1 MTQMIKE
8 ERRPAPMAGPRRTD
22 RSLYSAFERQV
33 ARHPDHTAVVDA
45 HGSYSYMQ
53 LSQRAQALALS
64 LCEHGASKN
73 TPIAVLCEK
82 SVHQVVSVLGV
93 LGAGAAYLPL
103 GPDWPVGRLEEILE
117 RASVRIVVASRA
129 QLARLES
136 TGLSAQYYVVVVDE
150 PRPTPSITQPLP
162 SIDSKDIAYVIFTSG
177 STGKPKGAVI
187 SHEGAMTTIEAVN
200 ERFRVTSQDSVL
212 AVSRLSFDL
221 SVYDIF
227 GMLHAGGTIVF
238 PHAQRELDP
247 SHWQDLIRLHNVT
260 VWNTVPQLMQLLV
273 DSLGPDSPVLDSL
286 RCVLLSGDWIPL
298 SLPGRVSAVAPDAT
312 VVSLGGATEG
322 SIWSI
327 WYVVDRVEKQ
337 WRSIPYGFAMPD
349 QQIHVLDDD
358 GAPCAVGVTGNIY
371 IGGKGVALGY
381 WDDSEQTARS
391 FEHHPALGRLFKTGD
406 LGCLTARGYVEFQG
420 RRDHQIKLNGYRI
433 ELEEISAK
441 LLLCPG
447 IRQAAVLVK
456 QPTVGAAHLAAYYVA
471 TQPLRAA
478 EIQAVLLHH
487 LPEYMVPRSYYPM
500 DELPLTANG
509 KLDRNALLAA
519 TLGTEQEPYIPPR
532 TDLEKKLCRLWAQ
545 SLGVER
551 LGIKDDFFR
560 WGGDSLCAIE
570 LACAMSR
577 ELGKLV
583 TPHSVLAHPSVAE
596 LSSALAMEDDED
608 EVLRVDD
615 SDAPLSFQ
623 QESALAVELRRPR
636 TSAFPMA
643 FEVLGASL
651 VPHLK
656 KSLASVVRRQA
667 ALRTQCERDE
677 RGHWRQF
684 VRAQELVVEECSA
697 TEAQLERIYGGAYHA
712 SFDLTSDLPIRAT
725 IYRTKTSIYLLVT
738 VHPIAFDGWSIG
750 GFVDELSAALTAY
763 TAGEEPV
770 EPSGGEIR
778 YIDYAHWQRRRM
790 SGARLDRMLEFW
802 RGALEG
808 YQPFTLGDPSAR
820 PPSGDTSPDPNTGSH
835 AVDTLGELVEFRLDP
850 ATSKKLRQLAREH
863 RTTLFAVLLTA
874 LYVLLYRRTKQ
885 RDLAIASIVAN
896 RNRPQVQPLIGNFSN
911 TRACRFVVDGS
922 FSASTLISRVHEMLM
937 ESAEHSE
944 VPFAQVM
951 DQVIPGEDP
960 RDLLPVRLNVH
971 DFRSHLSSVAI
982 QKFLRVQP
990 LHQYFDIATYDVEL
1004 IVNPGQES
1012 ISGHVVYATSKYD
1025 RGFAEILR
1033 DQYASILK
1041 GFTVHGDAT
1050 VDEVLHL
1057 SLVHAESA

>member
-1 MTQMIKE
+1 
-8 ERRPAPMAGPRRTD
+8 MAGPRHAD
-22 RSLYSAFERQV
+22 RSLYSEFERQV
-33 ARHPDHTAVVDA
+33 ARLPNHTAVVDA
-45 HGSYSYMQ
+45 HGSCSYEQ
-53 LSQRAQALALS
+53 LSDRAQALALS

-82 SVHQVVSVLGV
+82 GVHQVVGVLGV

-103 GPDWPVGRLEEILE
+103 DPDWPVARLEEILE

-129 QLARLES
+129 QLVRMDRN
-136 TGLSAQYYVVVVDE
+136 GLSARYSVVVVDE
-150 PRPTPSITQPLP
+150 PRPTPCITQTLP
-162 SIDSKDIAYVIFTSG
+162 SIDSSDIAYVIFTSG

-200 ERFRVTSQDSVL
+200 DRFRVTSQDSVL

-227 GMLHAGGTIVF
+227 GMLHVGGTIVF
-238 PHAQRELDP
+238 PHAQRALDP
-247 SHWQDLIRLHNVT
+247 LHWQELIRLHHVT

-273 DSLGPDSPVLDSL
+273 DSLGSDGHVLDSL

-298 SLPGRVSAVAPDAT
+298 PLPGRVNEVAPDAT

-337 WRSIPYGFAMPD
+337 WKSIPYGFAMPD

-358 GAPCAVGVTGNIY
+358 GAPCAVGATGNIY
-371 IGGKGVALGY
+371 IGGRGVALGY
-381 WDDSEQTARS
+381 WDDPEQTSRS
-391 FEHHPALGRLFKTGD
+391 FEHHPVLGRLFKTGD

-420 RRDHQIKLNGYRI
+420 RHDLQIKLNGHRI

-441 LLLCPG
+441 LRLCPS
-447 IRQAAVLVK
+447 IRQAVVLVK
-456 QPTVGAAHLAAYYVA
+456 QPTAGAAHLAAYYVA
-471 TQPLRAA
+471 TQPLRAT
-478 EIQAVLLHH
+478 EIQAVLLHY
-487 LPEYMVPRSYYPM
+487 LPQYMVPRAYYPM

-509 KLDRNALLAA
+509 KLDRKALLAV
-519 TLGTEQEPYIPPR
+519 TLGNEDEPYIPPR

-551 LGIKDDFFR
+551 LGVKDDFFR
-560 WGGDSLCAIE
+560 WGGDSLCAIG

-577 ELGKLV
+577 ELGRVV

-596 LSSALAMEDDED
+596 LSSALAVEDDED
-608 EVLRVDD
+608 EVLRVGA

-623 QESALAVELRRPR
+623 QESALAVELSRPR

-643 FEVLGASL
+643 FEVLGAAL

-656 KSLASVVRRQA
+656 KGLASVVRRQA
-667 ALRTQCERDE
+667 ALRMQCKRDE
-677 RGHWRQF
+677 HGHWRQL
-684 VRAQELVVEECSA
+684 VREQELVVGECSV
-697 TEAQLERIYGGAYHA
+697 TKAQLERIYGGAYHA
-712 SFDLTSDLPIRAT
+712 SFDLTADLPIRAT
-725 IYRTKTSIYLLVT
+725 IYRTKTSIFLLVI

-763 TAGEEPV
+763 AAGEVPV
-770 EPSGGEIR
+770 EPNDGEIR

-790 SGARLDRMLEFW
+790 SGERLGRMLEFW
-802 RGALEG
+802 RGALAG
-808 YQPFTLGDPSAR
+808 YQPFTLEDPSAR
-820 PPSGDTSPDPNTGSH
+820 QPSGGNCHDPSTGSH
-835 AVDTLGELVEFRLDP
+835 TADTLGDLVEFRLDS
-850 ATSKKLRQLAREH
+850 ATSKKLRQVAREH
-863 RTTLFAVLLTA
+863 QTTLFAVLLTA
-874 LYVLLYRRTKQ
+874 LYVLLYRQTRQ

-896 RNRPQVQPLIGNFSN
+896 RNRRQVQSVIGNFSN
-911 TRACRFVVDGS
+911 TRACRFVVDGAV
-922 FSASTLISRVHEMLM
+922 SASTLISRVHAMLM

-944 VPFAQVM
+944 VPFVQVM
-951 DQVIPGEDP
+951 DQVMPGRDP

-982 QKFLRVQP
+982 QEFLRVQP
-990 LHQYFDIATYDVEL
+990 LHQYFDIATYDADF

-1012 ISGHVVYATSKYD
+1012 ISGYVVYAASKYD
-1025 RGFAEILR
+1025 RGFAEVLS
-1033 DQYASILK
+1033 DQYASILRS
-1041 GFTVHGDAT
+1041 FTVHEDAT
-1050 VDEVLHL
+1050 VDEVFHL
-1057 SLVHAESA
+1057 SLAHAEIA